1 MLAILKLD
9 LAGQPR
15 RWLTVHEA
23 VTAYATGRCALWHR
37 RCSTPNFRWHSA
49 INRLALAN
57 NSAANYCDCRSYPRC
72 VHAATVQSH
81 AFSPRR
87 SILASIAANGLTG
100 LHSPVTMSSLFLVV
114 GETAG
119 ENVVAACKRCNWI
132 KDNKTP
138 EEAGMPLLAIPFR
151 PNAYEWHFLA
161 KERVLTDQMHYLS
174 KQFKA
179 HRAWAH

>member
-23 VTAYATGRCALWHR
+23 VTAYARGDVVYGIGDALPPILGG
-37 RCSTPNFRWHSA
+37 TQ
-49 INRLALAN
+49 RLSGL
-57 NSAANYCDCRSYPRC
+57 RSQI
-72 VHAATVQSH
+72 TVQ
-81 AFSPRR
+81 P
-87 SILASIAANGLTG
+87 IIA
-100 LHSPVTMSSLFLVV
+100 
-114 GETAG
+114 TAG
-119 ENVVAACKRCNWI
+119 RICDVFAPPLCNRTLFRRDDHTCLYCGQQFNRTALTRDHVIPVSRGGRDRWENVVAACKRCNWV

-138 EEAGMPLLAIPFR
+138 EEAGMPLLASPFR